1 MPDLFQT
8 AVPDREK
15 GDRALAER
23 DLEGSGRRALFAALP
38 NLTAHLAVNLRRRRL
53 DCELTQ
59 GQLGA
64 RTGFRQNYISSL
76 ERGLR
81 PTRTSH
87 LDRLARAL
95 DCTVYDLLS
104 VDPRAAAPAAHRA
117 GDDTAHV
124 GR

>member
-1 MPDLFQT
+1 M
-8 AVPDREK
+8 
-15 GDRALAER
+15 
-23 DLEGSGRRALFAALP
+23 AAG
-38 NLTAHLAVNLRRRRL
+38 LTEHLADNLRRFRHAAELTQGPRLTEHLAANLRRFRHAA
-53 DCELTQ
+53 ELTQ

-64 RTGFRQNYISSL
+64 RTGLRQNYISSL

-81 PTRTSH
+81 PARTSH
-87 LDRLARAL
+87 LDRLASAL
-95 DCTVYDLLS
+95 GVTVFDLLD